1 MLNLLL
7 VQWRPQKGN
16 YVANMQ
22 RIQQLFGQIATLDPQ
37 PDVIIFPETAL
48 TGYFLEGGVRELAQ
62 PAAAVFADLQSAYLA
77 ARGPD
82 APLLDIAIGFYE
94 IYRDR
99 YFNSALYATLG
110 GRQRESRRQSQE
122 LRAAGA
128 NNQQT
133 AAGADGSAQL
143 LMPGIRHVHRK
154 VFLPS
159 YGVFDEARFVE
170 NGHHISAF
178 DTRWGRAALLIC
190 EDAWHSLT
198 GTIAALDGAQM
209 LYIVSASPARGV
221 AGPTPSNVEHWE
233 MLLRNMASEHGI
245 YVAIAQLT
253 GFEGGKGFAGGSF
266 VVGPRGET
274 HARGPLW
281 QEALVQAQ
289 VDLRDLHLVRADLP
303 LLADT
308 ETLLPHLV
316 QELKTAGQS
325 QRERASWEH
334 GYGALP
340 EAIATDH
347 LSPARE
353 RATAV
358 LAHTSNTDHGRA
370 THPDEART
378 AKTEQTSANA
388 FLPLPVVAAPAFD
401 PGSDEPLKL
410 DAAAAS
416 EWLIQFLR
424 DEVTMR
430 RGFKKVVF
438 GLSGGV
444 DSALAAYLCARAF
457 GPENV
462 VGIRMPYRTSSQE
475 SLDHAQLVADDLGIQ
490 CETIEI
496 SDAVDGYLRHASDA
510 DGRRRGNVMARMRM
524 IILFD
529 QSARYNCIPIGT
541 GNKTERLFGY
551 FTWHADDS
559 PPVNPLGDLFKS
571 QVWQLAEYL
580 GVPQVIVSKP
590 ASADLI
596 VGQTDESDFGIS
608 YREADRILYWLL
620 QGYTME
626 RLVELG
632 FKPEN
637 VRIVTQ
643 RVSST
648 HWKRHLPSVAML
660 SSTAIGEYYLR
671 PLDY

>member
-1 MLNLLL
+1 MLNLVL

-16 YVANMQ
+16 YQANIQ
-22 RIQQLFGQIATLDPQ
+22 RIQALFSQIAALDPQ
-37 PDVIIFPETAL
+37 PDVVIFPETSL

-62 PAAAVFADLQSAYLA
+62 PAVTVFADLQAAYVA

-82 APLLDIAIGFYE
+82 APPLDLVIGFYE

-110 GRQRESRRQSQE
+110 GEPRTETPKGYSEPRTGEEQGHDSR
-122 LRAAGA
+122 
-128 NNQQT
+128 T
-133 AAGADGSAQL
+133 
-143 LMPGIRHVHRK
+143 PGIRHVHRK

-170 NGHHISAF
+170 SGHHISAF
-178 DTRWGRAALLIC
+178 DTRWGRAAILIC

-198 GTIAALDGAQM
+198 GTIAALDGAQI
-209 LYIVSASPARGV
+209 LYIVSASPARG
-221 AGPTPSNVEHWE
+221 ASGPTPSNVDHWE
-233 MLLRNMASEHGI
+233 MLLRNMASEHGM

-253 GFEGGKGFAGGSF
+253 GFEGGKGFAGSSL

-281 QEALVQAQ
+281 NEALVQAG

-308 ETLLPHLV
+308 ETLLPHLI
-316 QELKTAGQS
+316 QELRTAGTS
-325 QRERASWEH
+325 DRERPSWEQTPRSTAVAVPAR
-334 GYGALP
+334 GVDRERSAALP
-340 EAIATDH
+340 QPVESGDGT
-347 LSPARE
+347 
-353 RATAV
+353 T
-358 LAHTSNTDHGRA
+358 
-370 THPDEART
+370 THPDEARSSGT
-378 AKTEQTSANA
+378 ARQQIKQIFA
-388 FLPLPVVAAPAFD
+388 PLPVIPAPAFD
-401 PGSDEPLKL
+401 PNSDEPLKL

-416 EWLIQFLR
+416 EWLIRFLQ
-424 DEVTMR
+424 DEVTLR

-462 VGIRMPYRTSSQE
+462 VGIRMPYRTSSRE
-475 SLDHAQLVADDLGIQ
+475 SLEHAQLVVDDLGIQ

-496 SDAVDGYLRHASDA
+496 SDAVDGYLRFAADA

-524 IILFD
+524 IVLFD

-580 GVPQVIVSKP
+580 GVPKVIVSKP

-620 QGYTME
+620 QGYTTE

-632 FKPEN
+632 FKSES